1 MKIKKCVI
9 MIGTMI
15 ILVLACG
22 IKNKTDLKYLYAG
35 VVYGSKNQVGSE
47 LFFSKSNGFY
57 EDSFYLD
64 IYAPTEEIYYTLDG
78 SEPTK
83 ESLKYTES
91 LLIKDASEN
100 ENIHSMREDLS
111 AGFIA
116 EEEKYQTPDYLIDK
130 CTILKAVY
138 YDENGVKSKTE
149 ERVYFV
155 GFDEKDGY
163 EDVNIITVTCE
174 PSDLFGEEEGI
185 YVLGNTFQKFIES
198 GIQEDSWAFWSAN
211 YRNRGKIWE
220 REANIQVFDKNREN
234 VLSQKVGIRIQGGI
248 SRSYYPKS
256 LNFFA
261 RNEYGD
267 NRMRYDFW
275 GTGYYPKRMTL
286 SSGGNDYRGKMLD
299 RMVSELTSECDF
311 ATMHYEPYILFL
323 NGEYWGF
330 YYLTEKYDEQYLEY
344 YYDVNPKNIVAV
356 KKDSVEIGEEAD
368 LIYYTELCEF
378 LENAD
383 MAVEENYQRVCELL
397 DMESLIDYF
406 AAEIYIARK
415 VDWPNS
421 NFTLWRVKNVGDG
434 EYQDGKWRWMLFDV
448 NTSAMKSADI
458 EHDTIAHAI
467 KRSDIFESLWNS
479 KTFQK
484 AFAKRLVEISENVL
498 NEEKIFEK
506 IEEYKTLMYEPMQLH
521 HQRFFGETFEESY
534 PTENTIKEFAQQ
546 RAEYIPVMLEMN
558 MAD

>member
-155 GFDEKDGY
+155 GFDEK
-163 EDVNIITVTCE
+163 
-174 PSDLFGEEEGI
+174 
-185 YVLGNTFQKFIES
+185 
-198 GIQEDSWAFWSAN
+198 
-211 YRNRGKIWE
+211 
-220 REANIQVFDKNREN
+220 
-234 VLSQKVGIRIQGGI
+234 
-248 SRSYYPKS
+248 
-256 LNFFA
+256 
-261 RNEYGD
+261 
-267 NRMRYDFW
+267 
-275 GTGYYPKRMTL
+275 TGM
-286 SSGGNDYRGKMLD
+286 KM
-299 RMVSELTSECDF
+299 
-311 ATMHYEPYILFL
+311 
-323 NGEYWGF
+323 
-330 YYLTEKYDEQYLEY
+330 
-344 YYDVNPKNIVAV
+344 
-356 KKDSVEIGEEAD
+356 
-368 LIYYTELCEF
+368 
-378 LENAD
+378 
-383 MAVEENYQRVCELL
+383 
-397 DMESLIDYF
+397 
-406 AAEIYIARK
+406 
-415 VDWPNS
+415 
-421 NFTLWRVKNVGDG
+421 
-434 EYQDGKWRWMLFDV
+434 
-448 NTSAMKSADI
+448 
-458 EHDTIAHAI
+458 
-467 KRSDIFESLWNS
+467 
-479 KTFQK
+479 
-484 AFAKRLVEISENVL
+484 
-498 NEEKIFEK
+498 
-506 IEEYKTLMYEPMQLH
+506 
-521 HQRFFGETFEESY
+521 
-534 PTENTIKEFAQQ
+534 
-546 RAEYIPVMLEMN
+546 
-558 MAD
+558 